1 MGFALLRTEPARH
14 SRSKM
19 PCALRLSRLNTRS
32 TRILS
37 RRFNVIMNQQSRS
50 RPRSARNQRTVSIIG
65 TGSYAPDKILT
76 NEDLS
81 QMVDTS
87 DEWITTRT
95 GIKQRRIAGK
105 DEHTS
110 DMAAKAALKALEQA
124 KVTSKDL
131 NLILVATATPDMLF
145 PATACFVQKKIGAT
159 NAACLD
165 ISAACAGFLFGIEIA
180 QQFIT
185 SHTHDT
191 VLVIGADKLTSIT
204 NWSDRNTC
212 VLFGDG
218 AGAAIL
224 RHRGST
230 HGIISTHIGSD
241 GQFTDILFMPGGG
254 SRCPITRDNVDL
266 NLATI
271 HMTGKEV
278 YKQAVIAMVS
288 ASQKV
293 LAQAGLTADDIACVI
308 PHQANLRIIEGI
320 ADRLEIPLERFYVN
334 LDKYGNTS
342 AAAVAIALDEA
353 NRTGRIKQ
361 GA

>member
-1 MGFALLRTEPARH
+1 MKR
-14 SRSKM
+14 
-19 PCALRLSRLNTRS
+19 
-32 TRILS
+32 
-37 RRFNVIMNQQSRS
+37 Q
-50 RPRSARNQRTVSIIG
+50 PRSSPPSAKTQRTVSIVG
-65 TGSYAPDKILT
+65 TGSYTPEKRLT

-81 QMVDTS
+81 KIVDTS

-95 GIKQRRIAGK
+95 GIKERRMAAK
-105 DEHTS
+105 DEQTS
-110 DMAAKAALKALEQA
+110 DMATKAALRALEQA
-124 KVTSKDL
+124 EVSPDQID
-131 NLILVATATPDMLF
+131 LILVATATPDMLF

-165 ISAACAGFLFGIEIA
+165 ISAACAGFLFGVEIA

-185 SHTHDT
+185 SHTHDI
-191 VLVIGADKLTSIT
+191 VLVIGAEKLTSIT
-204 NWSDRNTC
+204 NWTDRNTC

-218 AGAAIL
+218 AGAAVL
-224 RHRGST
+224 GHRGSA
-230 HGIISTHIGSD
+230 HGVISTHIGSD

-278 YKQAVIAMVS
+278 YKQAVAAMLS
-288 ASQKV
+288 AAQKA
-293 LAQAGLTADDIACVI
+293 LDQAGLSIEDIACVI
-308 PHQANLRIIEGI
+308 PHQANLRIIEAI
-320 ADRLEIPLERFYVN
+320 ADRLKIPLDRFYVN

-353 NRTGRIKQ
+353 NRSGRIKH
-361 GA
+361 GDYVLMVVFGGGLTWASTVIEW